1 MLEVAGT
8 VPTKPVVRTA
18 ALDKPAVPDDAMWP
32 RVTREVADDLAA
44 DAIARDRAGKPPY
57 DEVARL
63 REAGLPALLTP
74 PALLGRGLTDPGA
87 SLDPDG
93 HGGRGG
99 HGGADWRTATA
110 VIREIAAA
118 DGSIGELIARHY
130 VLSWSS
136 RFFGAHGEDLA
147 AGHEPP
153 ALAHGRLLGGA
164 TDIPDPEAGP
174 GLTLSPTA
182 SGHLLNG
189 SRTFAA
195 GVTVADRLV
204 VGATSTH
211 TGELLIALVNP
222 AHPGVLAGTDNDRL
236 GQRLTGAG
244 SVDFDNVPVGAG
256 DILGATP
263 RDEHAVSAYTALA
276 PLALRLVLSHV
287 ALGIAEGALAEARD
301 VSRAARPAPRSAA
314 PDAATYAVR
323 PSGDPYLLLAY
334 GELATAAHTAAAVV
348 ERATDALEQG
358 LRTGRDIGM
367 DERAEIAVL
376 VAAAEAVT
384 GRSAVDITTRILELT
399 EAATSFDGGPALD
412 RFWRN
417 ARALTAQ
424 SSPAHRLRDI
434 GDHYLNGTHPPFT
447 ARS

>member
-18 ALDKPAVPDDAMWP
+18 PLRKPPAPDDTMWP

-74 PALLGRGLTDPGA
+74 PALLGHHGPGPR
-87 SLDPDG
+87 PDG
-93 HGGRGG
+93 PVTL
-99 HGGADWRTATA
+99 GGADWRTAA
-110 VIREIAAA
+110 SVIREIAAA

-136 RFFGAHGEDLA
+136 RFFAAPDDTA
-147 AGHEPP
+147 AGLEPSIV
-153 ALAHGRLLGGA
+153 ANGWLLGGG
-164 TDIPDPEAGP
+164 TDLPDPETGP
-174 GLTLSPTA
+174 GLTLSPVA

-189 SRTFAA
+189 RRTFAA

-222 AHPGVLAGTDNDRL
+222 AHPGVLTGTDNDRL

-244 SVDFDNVPVGAG
+244 SVDFDDVPVAAEHV
-256 DILGATP
+256 LGALP
-263 RDEHAVSAYTALA
+263 RDEHAVSAFTALA

-301 VSRAARPAPRSAA
+301 VSRAVRTAPRS
-314 PDAATYAVR
+314 DAADTPDSTAYSVR

-334 GELATAAHTAAAVV
+334 GELATAAHTAAAVT

-358 LRTGRDIGM
+358 LLAGRDIGM

-384 GRSAVDITTRILELT
+384 SRSAVDITTRILELT
-399 EAATSFDGGPALD
+399 EAATSFDGRAALD

-447 ARS
+447 NRA

>member
-1 MLEVAGT
+1 M
-8 VPTKPVVRTA
+8 PTKPVVRTA
-18 ALDKPAVPDDAMWP
+18 APRKPLVADDAMWP

-74 PALLGRGLTDPGA
+74 PAPLGPGRTGIDTA
-87 SLDPDG
+87 HDSG
-93 HGGRGG
+93 SGTGGSGG
-99 HGGADWRTATA
+99 SGADWRTAAA

-136 RFFGAHGEDLA
+136 RFFAAPDGP
-147 AGHEPP
+147 AGHEPSAVP
-153 ALAHGRLLGGA
+153 GGLLLGGG
-164 TDIPDPEAGP
+164 TDLADPDSGP
-174 GLTLSPTA
+174 GLTLSPA
-182 SGHLLNG
+182 GSGYLLNG
-189 SRTFAA
+189 RRSFAA

-222 AHPGVLAGTDNDRL
+222 AHSGVLAGADNDRL

-244 SVDFDNVPVGAG
+244 SVDFDNVPVGPD
-256 DILGATP
+256 DILGAVP
-263 RDEHAVSAYTALA
+263 RDEHAVSAFTALA

-301 VSRAARPAPRSAA
+301 VSRAVLPAPRAEA
-314 PDAATYAVR
+314 PDATSYAVR

-358 LRTGRDIGM
+358 LLTGSDLGM

-384 GRSAVDITTRILELT
+384 SRSAVDITTRILELT
-399 EAATSFDGGPALD
+399 QAATSLDSSAALD

-424 SSPAHRLRDI
+424 SSPTHRLRDI

>member
-1 MLEVAGT
+1 M
-8 VPTKPVVRTA
+8 PTKPVVRTA
-18 ALDKPAVPDDAMWP
+18 APHKSTVPDEAMWP

-74 PALLGRGLTDPGA
+74 PVLPGRNLTGPASGPSPDPDDPG
-87 SLDPDG
+87 G
-93 HGGRGG
+93 HVGGG
-99 HGGADWRTATA
+99 HGGADWRTAAA

-136 RFFGAHGEDLA
+136 RFFGTTGGDLA

-153 ALAHGRLLGGA
+153 AVAHGWLLGGG
-164 TDIPDPEAGP
+164 TDLPDPETGP
-174 GLTLSPTA
+174 GLTLSPSA

-204 VGATSTH
+204 VGAMSTR

-244 SVDFDNVPVGAG
+244 SVDFDNVPVEAG
-256 DILGATP
+256 HILGAMP

-301 VSRAARPAPRSAA
+301 VSRAVRRAPRSEA

-348 ERATDALEQG
+348 DRATDALEQG

-424 SSPAHRLRDI
+424 SSSVHRLRDI
-434 GDHYLNGTHPPFT
+434 GDHYLNGTHPPFA

>member
-1 MLEVAGT
+1 M
-8 VPTKPVVRTA
+8 PTKPVVRTA
-18 ALDKPAVPDDAMWP
+18 ALRKPPVADDAMWP

-74 PALLGRGLTDPGA
+74 PPLLGRAGTA
-87 SLDPDG
+87 SDG
-93 HGGRGG
+93 GGES
-99 HGGADWRTATA
+99 GADWRTATA

-136 RFFGAHGEDLA
+136 RFFGASDDTAEA
-147 AGHEPP
+147 P
-153 ALAHGRLLGGA
+153 AVGDGLLLGGG
-164 TDIPDPEAGP
+164 TDLPELESGP
-174 GLTLSPTA
+174 GLTLAPA
-182 SGHLLNG
+182 GSGYLLNG
-189 SRTFAA
+189 RRTVAA

-211 TGELLIALVNP
+211 TGELLVALVNP

-244 SVDFDNVPVGAG
+244 SVDFDNVPVDAG
-256 DILGATP
+256 HILGATP
-263 RDEHAVSAYTALA
+263 RDEHAVSAFTALA

-301 VSRAARPAPRSAA
+301 VSRAVLPAPRSEAA
-314 PDAATYAVR
+314 GATTYAVR

-348 ERATDALEQG
+348 ERATDALQQG
-358 LRTGRDIGM
+358 LITGRDLGM

-384 GRSAVDITTRILELT
+384 SRSAVDITTRILELT

-424 SSPAHRLRDI
+424 SSPTHRLRDI

>member
-18 ALDKPAVPDDAMWP
+18 APLKPPVVDDAMWP

-74 PALLGRGLTDPGA
+74 PAPPGRAGTA
-87 SLDPDG
+87 SG
-93 HGGRGG
+93 S
-99 HGGADWRTATA
+99 GGADWRTATA

-118 DGSIGELIARHY
+118 DGSIGELVARHY

-136 RFFGAHGEDLA
+136 RLFGASDDAAGYEVPALA
-147 AGHEPP
+147 AGP
-153 ALAHGRLLGGA
+153 LLGGG
-164 TDIPDPEAGP
+164 TDLPDPESGP
-174 GLTLSPTA
+174 GLTLSPA
-182 SGHLLNG
+182 GPGHLLNG
-189 SRTFAA
+189 RRTVAT
-195 GVTVADRLV
+195 GVTVADLLV

-211 TGELLIALVNP
+211 TGDLLIALVNP
-222 AHPGVLAGTDNDRL
+222 AHPGVLASTDTDRL

-244 SVDFDNVPVGAG
+244 SVDFDNVPVDAG
-256 DILGATP
+256 QILGATT
-263 RDEHAVSAYTALA
+263 RDEHAVSAFTALA

-287 ALGIAEGALAEARD
+287 ALGIAEGALGEARD
-301 VSRAARPAPRSAA
+301 VSRAVPPAPRSGAA
-314 PDAATYAVR
+314 GATTYAVR

-334 GELATAAHTAAAVV
+334 GELATTAQTAAAVV

-358 LRTGRDIGM
+358 LATGRDLGM
-367 DERAEIAVL
+367 DERAEIAVR

-384 GRSAVDITTRILELT
+384 TRSAVDITTRILELT

-417 ARALTAQ
+417 ARALTAR
-424 SSPAHRLRDI
+424 SSPTHRLRDI

-447 ARS
+447 ARP

>member
-1 MLEVAGT
+1 M
-8 VPTKPVVRTA
+8 PTKPVVRTA
-18 ALDKPAVPDDAMWP
+18 APPKPPVSDDAMWP

-63 REAGLPALLTP
+63 REAGLLALLTP
-74 PALLGRGLTDPGA
+74 PALP
-87 SLDPDG
+87 
-93 HGGRGG
+93 GG
-99 HGGADWRTATA
+99 HGGADWRTAVA

-136 RFFGAHGEDLA
+136 RFFGAPDDRPT
-147 AGHEPP
+147 GHVPP
-153 ALAHGRLLGGA
+153 AVAPGWLLGGG
-164 TDIPDPEAGP
+164 TDLPDPDAGP
-174 GLTLSPTA
+174 GLTLSPA
-182 SGHLLNG
+182 ESGHVLNG
-189 SRTFAA
+189 RRAFAA

-236 GQRLTGAG
+236 GQRLTAAG
-244 SVDFDNVPVGAG
+244 SADFDNVPVGAD
-256 DILGATP
+256 DILGAMP
-263 RDEHAVSAYTALA
+263 RDEHAVSAFTALA
-276 PLALRLVLSHV
+276 PVALRLVLSHV

-301 VSRAARPAPRSAA
+301 VSRAVRSAPRSGA
-314 PDAATYAVR
+314 PDPTTYAVR

-348 ERATDALEQG
+348 GRATDALEQG
-358 LRTGRDIGM
+358 LLAGRDIGM
-367 DERAEIAVL
+367 DQRAEIAVL

-384 GRSAVDITTRILELT
+384 SRSAVDITTRVLELT
-399 EAATSFDGGPALD
+399 GTAVSFDGGAALD

-447 ARS
+447 ASART

>member
-1 MLEVAGT
+1 M
-8 VPTKPVVRTA
+8 PTKPVVRTA
-18 ALDKPAVPDDAMWP
+18 APRKPPVADDAMWP

-74 PALLGRGLTDPGA
+74 PALLGRAHTGPGL
-87 SLDPDG
+87 LDQNG
-93 HGGRGG
+93 HAA
-99 HGGADWRTATA
+99 HGSHAGADWRTAAA

-130 VLSWSS
+130 VLSWSG
-136 RFFGAHGEDLA
+136 RFFGAPDDPA

-153 ALAHGRLLGGA
+153 AVVHGWLLGGS
-164 TDIPDPEAGP
+164 TDLPDPEAGP
-174 GLTLSPTA
+174 GLTLSPA
-182 SGHLLNG
+182 ESGYLLNG
-189 SRTFAA
+189 RRTFAA

-204 VGATSTH
+204 VGATSTR

-222 AHPGVLAGTDNDRL
+222 AHPGVLAGADNDRL

-244 SVDFDNVPVGAG
+244 SADFDNVPVGA
-256 DILGATP
+256 DHILGVLP
-263 RDEHAVSAYTALA
+263 RDEHAVSAFTALA

-301 VSRAARPAPRSAA
+301 VSRAVQPAPRSEA
-314 PDAATYAVR
+314 PDASTYAVR

-334 GELATAAHTAAAVV
+334 GELATAAFTAAAVV

-358 LRTGRDIGM
+358 LFTGRDIGM

-384 GRSAVDITTRILELT
+384 SRSAVDITTRILELT
-399 EAATSFDGGPALD
+399 EAATSPDGSAALD

-424 SSPAHRLRDI
+424 SSPTHRLRDI

>member
-18 ALDKPAVPDDAMWP
+18 PLRRPPAPDDAMWP

-63 REAGLPALLTP
+63 REAGLPTLLTP
-74 PALLGRGLTDPGA
+74 PAFLGNGPGPDP
-87 SLDPDG
+87 SG
-93 HGGRGG
+93 HVTHMT
-99 HGGADWRTATA
+99 HGGADWRTAAA

-136 RFFGAHGEDLA
+136 RFFAAPDAKAAGLEPSAVAHGW
-147 AGHEPP
+147 
-153 ALAHGRLLGGA
+153 LLGGG
-164 TDIPDPEAGP
+164 TDLPDPEAGP
-174 GLTLSPTA
+174 GLTLSPAA
-182 SGHLLNG
+182 SGHVLNG
-189 SRTFAA
+189 RRTFAA

-204 VGATSTH
+204 VGATSTR

-222 AHPGVLAGTDNDRL
+222 AHPGVLTGTDNDRL

-244 SVDFDNVPVGAG
+244 SVDFDNVPVAAD
-256 DILGATP
+256 DILGALP
-263 RDEHAVSAYTALA
+263 RDEHAVSAFTALA

-301 VSRAARPAPRSAA
+301 VSRAVRPAPR
-314 PDAATYAVR
+314 PDTVDASDSVTYAVR

-358 LRTGRDIGM
+358 LLTGRDIGM

-384 GRSAVDITTRILELT
+384 SRSAVDITTRILELT
-399 EAATSFDGGPALD
+399 EGAPSFDGRAALD

-447 ARS
+447 NRA

>member
-18 ALDKPAVPDDAMWP
+18 APHKPRPADDVLWP

-74 PALLGRGLTDPGA
+74 PAPLGRARTTGGAADAGGGAGGGA
-87 SLDPDG
+87 S
-93 HGGRGG
+93 
-99 HGGADWRTATA
+99 GADWRTASA

-130 VLSWSS
+130 VLSWSG
-136 RFFGAHGEDLA
+136 RFFA
-147 AGHEPP
+147 ASDDTAGPETP
-153 ALAHGRLLGGA
+153 APADGLLLGGA
-164 TDIPDPEAGP
+164 TDLPDPDSGP
-174 GLTLSPTA
+174 GLTLSPA
-182 SGHLLNG
+182 DSGFLLNG
-189 SRTFAA
+189 HRSFAA

-211 TGELLIALVNP
+211 TGELLIAMVNP

-244 SVDFDNVPVGAG
+244 SVEFDNVPVGAG
-256 DILGATP
+256 HILGAMP
-263 RDEHAVSAYTALA
+263 RDEHAVSAFTALA

-301 VSRAARPAPRSAA
+301 VSRAVQPAPRSEA
-314 PDAATYAVR
+314 PDATTYAVR

-358 LRTGRDIGM
+358 LHAGRDLGM

-384 GRSAVDITTRILELT
+384 SRSAVDITTRILELT
-399 EAATSFDGGPALD
+399 EGARSFEDGAALD

-424 SSPAHRLRDI
+424 SSPTHRLRDI
-434 GDHYLNGTHPPFT
+434 GDHYLNGTHPPFRT
-447 ARS
+447 

>member
-1 MLEVAGT
+1 M
-8 VPTKPVVRTA
+8 PTKPVVRTA
-18 ALDKPAVPDDAMWP
+18 ALRKPPVADDAMWP

-74 PALLGRGLTDPGA
+74 PPPLGRAGTA
-87 SLDPDG
+87 SDG
-93 HGGRGG
+93 GGES
-99 HGGADWRTATA
+99 GADWRTATA

-136 RFFGAHGEDLA
+136 RFFGASDDTAEA
-147 AGHEPP
+147 P
-153 ALAHGRLLGGA
+153 AVGDGLLLGGG
-164 TDIPDPEAGP
+164 TDLPELESGP
-174 GLTLSPTA
+174 GLTLAPA
-182 SGHLLNG
+182 GSGYLLNG
-189 SRTFAA
+189 RRTIAA

-211 TGELLIALVNP
+211 TGELLVALVNP
-222 AHPGVLAGTDNDRL
+222 AHPGVLAGTDDDRL

-244 SVDFDNVPVGAG
+244 SVDFDNVPVDAG
-256 DILGATP
+256 HILGATP
-263 RDEHAVSAYTALA
+263 RDEHAVSAFTALA

-301 VSRAARPAPRSAA
+301 VSRAVLPAPRSEAA
-314 PDAATYAVR
+314 GATTYAVR

-348 ERATDALEQG
+348 ERATDALQQG
-358 LRTGRDIGM
+358 LITGRDLGM

-384 GRSAVDITTRILELT
+384 SRSAVDITTRILELT

-424 SSPAHRLRDI
+424 SSPTHRLRDI

>member
-8 VPTKPVVRTA
+8 VPTKPVVRTIA
-18 ALDKPAVPDDAMWP
+18 PRKPPVADDAMWP

-74 PALLGRGLTDPGA
+74 PTPLGRTGTPFGGGGA
-87 SLDPDG
+87 GD
-93 HGGRGG
+93 
-99 HGGADWRTATA
+99 GGADWRTAAA

-136 RFFGAHGEDLA
+136 RLFGASDDT
-147 AGHEPP
+147 AGRERP
-153 ALAHGRLLGGA
+153 AVTEGLLLGGG
-164 TDIPDPEAGP
+164 TDLPDPESGP
-174 GLTLSPTA
+174 GLTLSPA
-182 SGHLLNG
+182 DSGHLLNG
-189 SRTFAA
+189 RRSFAA

-222 AHPGVLAGTDNDRL
+222 AHPGVLASIDNDRL

-244 SVDFDNVPVGAG
+244 SVDFDNVPVDAG
-256 DILGATP
+256 HILGAMP
-263 RDEHAVSAYTALA
+263 RDEHAVSAFTALA

-301 VSRAARPAPRSAA
+301 VSRAVLPAPRSAA
-314 PDAATYAVR
+314 PDATTYAVR

-358 LRTGRDIGM
+358 LSTGRDLGM

-384 GRSAVDITTRILELT
+384 SRSAVDITTRILELT
-399 EAATSFDGGPALD
+399 EAATSFDGGAALD

-417 ARALTAQ
+417 ARALTAR
-424 SSPAHRLRDI
+424 SSPTHRLRDI

-447 ARS
+447 ARP

>member
-1 MLEVAGT
+1 M
-8 VPTKPVVRTA
+8 PTKPVVRTA
-18 ALDKPAVPDDAMWP
+18 ALRKPPVPDDAMWP

-74 PALLGRGLTDPGA
+74 PALLGLGRGRTGPGLTLDPGGH
-87 SLDPDG
+87 DG
-93 HGGRGG
+93 HGG
-99 HGGADWRTATA
+99 HGGADWRTAAA

-130 VLSWSS
+130 VLSWSG
-136 RFFGAHGEDLA
+136 RFFGTPDDPA
-147 AGHEPP
+147 AGHEP
-153 ALAHGRLLGGA
+153 AAVASSWLLGGS
-164 TDIPDPEAGP
+164 TDLPDPETGP
-174 GLTLSPTA
+174 GLTLSPAA
-182 SGHLLNG
+182 SGYLLNG
-189 SRTFAA
+189 RRTFAA

-244 SVDFDNVPVGAG
+244 SVDFDNVPVGA
-256 DILGATP
+256 DHILGALP
-263 RDEHAVSAYTALA
+263 RDEHAVSAFTALA

-301 VSRAARPAPRSAA
+301 VSRAVQPAPRSEA
-314 PDAATYAVR
+314 PDATTYAVR

-358 LRTGRDIGM
+358 LLTGRDIGM

-384 GRSAVDITTRILELT
+384 SRSAVDITTRILELT
-399 EAATSFDGGPALD
+399 EAATSSDGGAALD

-424 SSPAHRLRDI
+424 SSPTHRLRDI

>member
-1 MLEVAGT
+1 M
-8 VPTKPVVRTA
+8 PTRPVVRTA
-18 ALDKPAVPDDAMWP
+18 ALRKPAGPDDAMWP
-32 RVTREVADDLAA
+32 RVTREVADDLAS

-74 PALLGRGLTDPGA
+74 PPLHDRDGA
-87 SLDPDG
+87 G
-93 HGGRGG
+93 HGGPDR
-99 HGGADWRTATA
+99 HSGADWRTATA

-130 VLSWSS
+130 VLAWSGH
-136 RFFGAHGEDLA
+136 FFGTQDLPT
-147 AGHEPP
+147 GDGPP
-153 ALAHGRLLGGA
+153 AVDRGLLLGGA
-164 TDIPDPEAGP
+164 TDLPDPESGP
-174 GLTLSPTA
+174 GLTLTPTA

-204 VGATSTH
+204 VGAASTR

-222 AHPGVLAGTDNDRL
+222 SHAGVLVTTDNDRL

-244 SVDFDNVPVGAG
+244 GVEFDNVPVGAG
-256 DILGATP
+256 HVLGAMP

-301 VSRAARPAPRSAA
+301 VSRAVRRAPRAETHDDS
-314 PDAATYAVR
+314 ATYAVR

-399 EAATSFDGGPALD
+399 QAAASFDGGAALD

-417 ARALTAQ
+417 ARALTAW
-424 SSPAHRLRDI
+424 SSPTHRLRDI

>member
-18 ALDKPAVPDDAMWP
+18 ALRKPPVADDAMWP

-74 PALLGRGLTDPGA
+74 PPPLGRAGA
-87 SLDPDG
+87 ASDG
-93 HGGRGG
+93 GGES
-99 HGGADWRTATA
+99 GADWRTATA

-136 RFFGAHGEDLA
+136 RFFGASDDTAEA
-147 AGHEPP
+147 P
-153 ALAHGRLLGGA
+153 AVGDGLLLGGG
-164 TDIPDPEAGP
+164 TDLPELESGP
-174 GLTLSPTA
+174 GLTLAPA
-182 SGHLLNG
+182 GSGYLLNG
-189 SRTFAA
+189 RRTVAA

-211 TGELLIALVNP
+211 TGELLIALVHP

-244 SVDFDNVPVGAG
+244 SVDFDNVPVDAG
-256 DILGATP
+256 HILGATP
-263 RDEHAVSAYTALA
+263 RDEHAVSAFTALA

-301 VSRAARPAPRSAA
+301 VSRAVLPAPRSEAVGA
-314 PDAATYAVR
+314 TTYAVR

-348 ERATDALEQG
+348 ERATDALQQG
-358 LRTGRDIGM
+358 LITGRDLGM

-384 GRSAVDITTRILELT
+384 SRSAVDITTRILELT

-424 SSPAHRLRDI
+424 SSPTHRLRDI

>member
-18 ALDKPAVPDDAMWP
+18 ALHKPLADDDVWWP

-74 PALLGRGLTDPGA
+74 PTPLGRGRTTGTAADA
-87 SLDPDG
+87 S
-93 HGGRGG
+93 
-99 HGGADWRTATA
+99 GADWRTASA

-136 RFFGAHGEDLA
+136 RFFGASDDT
-147 AGHEPP
+147 AGPEPRSV
-153 ALAHGRLLGGA
+153 ADGLLLGGG
-164 TDIPDPEAGP
+164 TDLPDPESGP
-174 GLTLSPTA
+174 GLTVSPA
-182 SGHLLNG
+182 DSGYLLNG
-189 SRTFAA
+189 RRSFGA

-244 SVDFDNVPVGAG
+244 SVDFDNVPVDAG
-256 DILGATP
+256 HILGAMP
-263 RDEHAVSAYTALA
+263 RDEHAVSAFTALA

-301 VSRAARPAPRSAA
+301 VSRAVLPAPRSEA
-314 PDAATYAVR
+314 PDATTYAVR

-348 ERATDALEQG
+348 ERATDALAQG
-358 LRTGRDIGM
+358 LLTGRDLGM

-384 GRSAVDITTRILELT
+384 SRSAVDITTRILELT
-399 EAATSFDGGPALD
+399 EAATSSDGGAALD

-424 SSPAHRLRDI
+424 SSPTHRLRDI

-447 ARS
+447 ARA

>member
-1 MLEVAGT
+1 MLEVAGA

-18 ALDKPAVPDDAMWP
+18 ALRKPPVADDAMWP

-74 PALLGRGLTDPGA
+74 PAPLGRAGTA
-87 SLDPDG
+87 PDG
-93 HGGRGG
+93 VGD
-99 HGGADWRTATA
+99 GGADWRTATA
-110 VIREIAAA
+110 VIREISAA

-136 RFFGAHGEDLA
+136 RFFGTSDGT
-147 AGHEPP
+147 AGHEDP
-153 ALAHGRLLGGA
+153 AVADGLLLGGG
-164 TDIPDPEAGP
+164 TDLPDQESGP
-174 GLTLSPTA
+174 GLTLSPDG

-189 SRTFAA
+189 RRTVPA

-204 VGATSTH
+204 VGATATH

-222 AHPGVLAGTDNDRL
+222 AHPGVLASTDNDRL

-244 SVDFDNVPVGAG
+244 SVDFDNVPVDA
-256 DILGATP
+256 DHILGATP
-263 RDEHAVSAYTALA
+263 RDEHAVPAFTALA

-301 VSRAARPAPRSAA
+301 VSRAVAPAPRSGAA
-314 PDAATYAVR
+314 GATTYAVR

-358 LRTGRDIGM
+358 LVAGRDLGM
-367 DERAEIAVL
+367 DQRAEIAVL

-384 GRSAVDITTRILELT
+384 SRSAVDITTRILELT
-399 EAATSFDGGPALD
+399 EAATSFDAGPALD

-424 SSPAHRLRDI
+424 SSPTHRLRDI

>member
-18 ALDKPAVPDDAMWP
+18 ALRKPPVPDDAMWP

-63 REAGLPALLTP
+63 REAGLPVLLTP
-74 PALLGRGLTDPGA
+74 PPALIGRRA
-87 SLDPDG
+87 SG
-93 HGGRGG
+93 GGRTVDADG
-99 HGGADWRTATA
+99 HGGADWRTAAA

-130 VLSWSS
+130 VLSWSHH
-136 RFFGAHGEDLA
+136 FFGTPDDTA
-147 AGHEPP
+147 AGLGPL
-153 ALAHGRLLGGA
+153 AVAHGRLLGGG
-164 TDIPDPEAGP
+164 TDLPDPETGP
-174 GLTLSPTA
+174 GLTLSPA
-182 SGHLLNG
+182 GPGYLLNG
-189 SRTFAA
+189 RRSFAA
-195 GVTVADRLV
+195 GVTVADLLV

-222 AHPGVLAGTDNDRL
+222 AHPGVLTGTDNDRL

-244 SVDFDNVPVGAG
+244 SVDFDNVPVAVDHLIGAQ
-256 DILGATP
+256 P
-263 RDEHAVSAYTALA
+263 RDEHAVSAFTALA

-301 VSRAARPAPRSAA
+301 VSRAPRPAPRPDA
-314 PDAATYAVR
+314 PDTTGYAVR

-334 GELATAAHTAAAVV
+334 GELATAAHAAAAVV

-384 GRSAVDITTRILELT
+384 SRSAVDITTRILELT
-399 EAATSFDGGPALD
+399 EPATSFDGGAALD

-417 ARALTAQ
+417 ARALTAR
-424 SSPAHRLRDI
+424 SSPTHRLRDI

>member
-1 MLEVAGT
+1 
-8 VPTKPVVRTA
+8 
-18 ALDKPAVPDDAMWP
+18 MWR

-74 PALLGRGLTDPGA
+74 PAPPVRGAAETGPDADHDPAEAGHGPDI
-87 SLDPDG
+87 DPDHDPVGRRG
-93 HGGRGG
+93 HRGHDRQGGQ
-99 HGGADWRTATA
+99 GGADWRTATA

-118 DGSIGELIARHY
+118 DGSIGELVARHY
-130 VLSWSS
+130 VLSWSA
-136 RFFGAHGEDLA
+136 RLFGAPDATPHGHDPHPLTP
-147 AGHEPP
+147 GP
-153 ALAHGRLLGGA
+153 LLGGS
-164 TDIPDPEAGP
+164 TDLPDPEGGP
-174 GLTLSPTA
+174 GPVLSP
-182 SGHLLNG
+182 SGSGFLLNG
-189 SRTFAA
+189 RRSFAA

-204 VGATSTH
+204 VGATSSR
-211 TGELLIALVNP
+211 TGESLIALVDP
-222 AHPGVLAGTDNDRL
+222 AHPGVLAATDGDRL

-244 SVDFDNVPVGAG
+244 TVDFDKVPVPAG
-256 DILGATP
+256 RILGTLP
-263 RDEHAVSAYTALA
+263 GDEHAVPAFTALA

-301 VSRAARPAPRSAA
+301 VSRAVRPALRAA
-314 PDAATYAVR
+314 SPDAPGYAVR

-334 GELATAAHTAAAVV
+334 GELATAAHTSAAVV
-348 ERATDALEQG
+348 ERATDALERG
-358 LRTGRDIGM
+358 LGTGRDIGM

-384 GRSAVDITTRILELT
+384 SRSAVDITTRVLELT
-399 EAATSFDGGPALD
+399 QTPTVSDGGAALD

-424 SSPAHRLRDI
+424 SSPTHRLRDI
-434 GDHYLNGTHPPFT
+434 GDHYLNGTHPPFG
-447 ARS
+447 ARF

>member
-18 ALDKPAVPDDAMWP
+18 APRRPPAVDDALWP

-74 PALLGRGLTDPGA
+74 PAPLGRSRTAAAA
-87 SLDPDG
+87 SD
-93 HGGRGG
+93 GGRSGG
-99 HGGADWRTATA
+99 NGGGADWRTAAA

-130 VLSWSS
+130 VLSWSG
-136 RFFGAHGEDLA
+136 RLFGMPDGTSGDEPLA
-147 AGHEPP
+147 VAD
-153 ALAHGRLLGGA
+153 GRLLGGG
-164 TDIPDPEAGP
+164 TDLPDPESGP
-174 GLTLSPTA
+174 GLTLSPA
-182 SGHLLNG
+182 DSGYLLNG
-189 SRTFAA
+189 RRSFAA

-204 VGATSTH
+204 VGAASTH
-211 TGELLIALVNP
+211 TGELLIALVDP
-222 AHPGVLAGTDNDRL
+222 AHPGVLADTDNDRL

-256 DILGATP
+256 HILGAMP
-263 RDEHAVSAYTALA
+263 RDEHAVSAFTALA
-276 PLALRLVLSHV
+276 PLALRLVLSQV

-301 VSRAARPAPRSAA
+301 VSRAVPPAPRPEA
-314 PDAATYAVR
+314 PDTTTYAVR

-358 LRTGRDIGM
+358 LLTGRDLGM
-367 DERAEIAVL
+367 DERAEIAVR

-384 GRSAVDITTRILELT
+384 SRSAVDITTRILELT
-399 EAATSFDGGPALD
+399 QAATSFEGGASLD

-417 ARALTAQ
+417 ARALTAR
-424 SSPAHRLRDI
+424 SSPTHRLRDI

-447 ARS
+447 VRS

>member
-18 ALDKPAVPDDAMWP
+18 PLRKPPAPDDALWP

-63 REAGLPALLTP
+63 REAGLPTLLTP
-74 PALLGRGLTDPGA
+74 PAFLGNGPGPDP
-87 SLDPDG
+87 SG
-93 HGGRGG
+93 HVTHIT
-99 HGGADWRTATA
+99 HGGADWRTAAA

-136 RFFGAHGEDLA
+136 RFFAASDATA
-147 AGHEPP
+147 AGLGPS
-153 ALAHGRLLGGA
+153 AVAQGWLLGGG
-164 TDIPDPEAGP
+164 TDLPDPETGP
-174 GLTLSPTA
+174 GLTLSPA
-182 SGHLLNG
+182 GSGHVLNG
-189 SRTFAA
+189 RRTFAA

-204 VGATSTH
+204 VGATSTR

-222 AHPGVLAGTDNDRL
+222 AHPGVLTGTDNDRL

-244 SVDFDNVPVGAG
+244 SVDFDNVPVAAD
-256 DILGATP
+256 DILGALP
-263 RDEHAVSAYTALA
+263 RDEHAVSAFTALA

-301 VSRAARPAPRSAA
+301 VSRAVRPASR
-314 PDAATYAVR
+314 PDAVDATDSATYAVR

-358 LRTGRDIGM
+358 LLTGRDIGM

-384 GRSAVDITTRILELT
+384 SRSAVDITTRILELT
-399 EAATSFDGGPALD
+399 EGAASFDGRAALD

-447 ARS
+447 NRA